1 MSRRMSIILTLKGI
15 PYENETYRDRCHL
28 PAFSV
33 SVRADQSQVRRNV
46 RQLPGTVVLPHRL
59 LQPQITV

>member
-1 MSRRMSIILTLKGI
+1 MSIILTLKGI
-15 PYENETYRDRCHL
+15 LYENETYRDRCHL

-33 SVRADQSQVRRNV
+33 SVRADEYSQVRRRL

-59 LQPQITV
+59 LQPQIAV